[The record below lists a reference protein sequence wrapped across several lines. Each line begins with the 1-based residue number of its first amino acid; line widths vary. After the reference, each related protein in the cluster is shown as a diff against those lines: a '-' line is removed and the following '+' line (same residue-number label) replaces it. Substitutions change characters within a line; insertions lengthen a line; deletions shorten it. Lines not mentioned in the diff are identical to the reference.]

1 MLLRDALATG
11 MNSPHST
18 QENVYLKEP
27 GHIKMKLTLY
37 NQSKFLFPEMILH
50 IYDTHHG
57 DLQKTNSGLSDWKEH
72 HADKEETKYSTVIV
86 LFIRTDLPQLFLRSL
101 FYKPL

>member
-1 MLLRDALATG
+1 
-11 MNSPHST
+11 MNSPHSA

-37 NQSKFLFPEMILH
+37 NQSKSLFPEMIRH

-57 DLQKTNSGLSDWKEH
+57 DLQKTNSGLSDWKQ
-72 HADKEETKYSTVIV
+72 HAYKAETKYSTVTV

>member
-1 MLLRDALATG
+1 

>member
-1 MLLRDALATG
+1 
-11 MNSPHST
+11 MNSPHSA

-37 NQSKFLFPEMILH
+37 NQSKSLFPEMIRH

-57 DLQKTNSGLSDWKEH
+57 DLQKTKQW
-72 HADKEETKYSTVIV
+72 
-86 LFIRTDLPQLFLRSL
+86 FIRLERTSRL
-101 FYKPL
+101 